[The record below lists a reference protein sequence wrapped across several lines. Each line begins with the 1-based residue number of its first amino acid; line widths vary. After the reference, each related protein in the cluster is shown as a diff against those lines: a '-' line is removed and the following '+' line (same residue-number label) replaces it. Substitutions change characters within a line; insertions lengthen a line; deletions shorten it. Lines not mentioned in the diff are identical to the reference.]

1 MTELPFKLSRRHKQN
16 TKWCWKNINKMIFTD
31 EDYEIIY
38 NEYIFSTNC
47 DLCNKKF
54 TNTKDRQLDHNHET
68 GEIRNIVCCKCNLR
82 KKDNKINSRN
92 TTGYIGIN
100 KKKHKNKN
108 KEEYI
113 YYSFYATINNKRKYI
128 KSSTDFDW
136 LVKFAEK
143 WKKENNY
150 YT

>member
-1 MTELPFKLSRRHKQN
+1 MTELPFKLSRRHKTN
-16 TKWCWKNINKMIFTD
+16 TKWSWKNINKMIFTD
-31 EDYEIIY
+31 EEFEIIY
-38 NEYIFSTNC
+38 NEYIYAKNC

-54 TNTKDRQLDHNHET
+54 INTKDRQLDHNHNT

-92 TTGYIGIN
+92 TTGYTGIY
-100 KKKHKNKN
+100 KKKNKNKN
-108 KEEYI
+108 KEDYI
-113 YYSFYATINNKRKYI
+113 YYSFYATINSKRKHI
-128 KSSTDFDW
+128 KSMKNYEM
-136 LVKFAEK
+136 LVKFADE